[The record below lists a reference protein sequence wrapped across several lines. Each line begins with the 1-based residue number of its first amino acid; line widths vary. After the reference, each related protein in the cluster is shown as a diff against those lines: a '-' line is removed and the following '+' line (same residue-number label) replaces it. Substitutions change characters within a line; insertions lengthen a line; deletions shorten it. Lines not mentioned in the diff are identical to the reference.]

1 MPTTEA
7 TSQIAPLQAAFNMI
21 VCFYALGD
29 KEGMRSS
36 FLRLLALPGLASE
49 GDDTED
55 EDDEAVGIPGALS
68 GTLKGSGGQLAGAA
82 ADGLQDD
89 HRRKQAYIKK
99 CILSSAQLI
108 SDQIEQGFDQG
119 FDWCAEQLRQR
130 GFPKLSAEVQLAKAD
145 KYLRLKDLDAA
156 ARVFKDFEKKESVVR

>member
-1 MPTTEA
+1 MHV
-7 TSQIAPLQAAFNMI
+7 QAAFNMI

-36 FLRLLALPGLASE
+36 FLRLLALPGLAPE
-49 GDDTED
+49 GEDTDDDD
-55 EDDEAVGIPGALS
+55 EEAVGTPGALS
-68 GTLKGSGGQLAGAA
+68 GALKGSGGRFAGGAA

-89 HRRKQAYIKK
+89 QRQKQAYIKK
-99 CILSSAQLI
+99 CILSSAQLV